1 MFTYKLARLISGI
14 NITANCLHP
23 GVISTKLLHAGFG
36 SGGSDIR
43 LGSETSVFLAS
54 SLEVENVSGKYYVN
68 SQESNTSQISYE
80 LEIQDKIWQI
90 SENMTRFKYV
100 MPM

>member
-1 MFTYKLARLISGI
+1 MARLISSTK
-14 NITANCLHP
+14 ITVNCLHP

-54 SLEVENVSGKYYVN
+54 SLDVKNVSGKYFVN
-68 SQESNTSQISYE
+68 SQESNSVKISYD
-80 LEIQDKIWQI
+80 LKVQDKIWQI
-90 SENMTRFKYV
+90 SENMTGFKYV
-100 MPM
+100 LPI